1 MSVNC
6 ERAVFAGGCFWCTEA
21 VFRAVKGVKTIQPG
35 YIGGQLEHPTYE
47 AICTGNTGHA
57 EAIELWFDPS
67 EVEYS
72 TLLAIFFATHDPYS
86 LNRQGH
92 DIGTQYRSA
101 VFYCSEEQKQ
111 QLASAIDHL
120 NAQGLGTVVT
130 EQVDASQHTFWPA
143 EREHLD
149 YYANH
154 PWQPYCMAVIRPK
167 IEKLMISFPAY
178 LQAIEQ

>member
-6 ERAVFAGGCFWCTEA
+6 ERAIFAGGCFWCTEA
-21 VFRAVKGVKTIQPG
+21 VFRTVQGVEKIQPG
-35 YIGGQLEHPTYE
+35 YIGGQLDHPTYE
-47 AICTGNTGHA
+47 DICTGNTGHA
-57 EAIELWFDPS
+57 EAIELWFDPTQIQ
-67 EVEYS
+67 YS
-72 TLLAIFFATHDPYS
+72 DLLAIFFATHDPYS

-101 VFYCSEEQKQ
+101 VFYCSSAQQQ
-111 QLASAIDHL
+111 QLAAAIDHL
-120 NAQGLGTVVT
+120 NAQGLGSVVT

-143 EREHLD
+143 EVEHLD

-167 IEKLMISFPAY
+167 VDKLTLSFPAY
-178 LQAIEQ
+178 LKAIE